1 MTMRIPRVPLAALA
15 ALLAASSVA
24 QEEPVKRAEGRYF
37 IEAAEIMF
45 RANDFDAVVAGE
57 DLDGFRGP
65 AGAEDRVS
73 KLSEWDLQQPKMT
86 FGLNRPGKTSFTFT
100 IHDYEMSD
108 KLIPKTFDVDDDRVV
123 TTPLLPPGIVFQR
136 QHPGPG
142 NSGGVLDDD
151 FVPNW
156 GEIYEFVNR
165 FDYKSLEF
173 SIHHV
178 VYENKSFR
186 ARLVGGLRYAEL
198 LQQLFFR
205 MGYAQEGLG
214 FGNFVTRDFFT
225 VEAGVQTHGIGPHVG
240 LDLAAFAGKKKKWAF
255 VARGDVAMIP
265 ETTSAH
271 YQLSLVDNSIEV
283 ILDNI
288 GTPTNPI
295 IRSRSNRERP
305 VMPGLALPSGA
316 GDTFNAIVRQNDYT
330 DETWLIEGTVGFRY
344 QVTRAVSVGLEG
356 WHMTWLNLLSRDG
369 IFDAI
374 HEQATYEQIQPI
386 DNPDPQLRETESVI
400 HVPRFSKRG
409 DVSFDGVSLN
419 LRFEF

>member
-1 MTMRIPRVPLAALA
+1 MRTPRLPLAALSV
-15 ALLAASSVA
+15 LLAAPAVA
-24 QEEPVKRAEGRYF
+24 QDGPVKRAEGRYF

-57 DLDGFRGP
+57 DPDGFLGP
-65 AGAEDRVS
+65 AGAQERVS

-86 FGLNRPGKTSFTFT
+86 FGLNRPGKTSFSFT
-100 IHDYEMSD
+100 VHDYEMSD
-108 KLIPKTFDVDDDRVV
+108 KLIPKTFDVDENHVV

-136 QHPGPG
+136 QHPGAVTSNG
-142 NSGGVLDDD
+142 ILDDD

-156 GEIYEFVNR
+156 GEIYAFVNR

-186 ARLVGGLRYAEL
+186 ARFVGGLRYAEL
-198 LQQLFFR
+198 LQQLGFR
-205 MGYAQEGLG
+205 MGFAEEGLG
-214 FGNFVTRDFFT
+214 LGSFVTRDFFS

-271 YQLSLVDNSIEV
+271 YALSLVDNSIET
-283 ILDNI
+283 IFENF
-288 GTPTNPI
+288 GTPANPD

-305 VMPGLALPSGA
+305 VMPGMELPKLG

-330 DETWLIEGTVGFRY
+330 DQTWLIEGTVGFRY

-356 WHMTWLNLLSRDG
+356 WHMSWLNLVSRDG
-369 IFDAI
+369 IFDSI

-400 HVPRFSKRG
+400 HVPRFSQRG